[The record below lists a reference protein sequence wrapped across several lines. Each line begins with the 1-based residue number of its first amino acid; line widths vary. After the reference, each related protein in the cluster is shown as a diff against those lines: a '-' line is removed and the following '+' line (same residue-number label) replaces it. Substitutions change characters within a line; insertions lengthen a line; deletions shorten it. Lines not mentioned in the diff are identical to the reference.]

1 MSGSKEDAS
10 GRKKRQL
17 SEFKHTFSA
26 VRIAVVTLQT
36 FTQVKLIY
44 LGQLHQKSPEVNSF
58 RVLFYLG
65 KNSGK
70 VTLLISAT
78 KVFTPVEFFG
88 AYIQEG
94 KMRRDLADQRDVF
107 SFISLLF
114 LTLSQRAR

>member
-1 MSGSKEDAS
+1 M
-10 GRKKRQL
+10 
-17 SEFKHTFSA
+17 
-26 VRIAVVTLQT
+26 VTLQT
-36 FTQVKLIY
+36 FTQVKPIY
-44 LGQLHQKSPEVNSF
+44 LGQIHQKSPEVNSS

-114 LTLSQRAR
+114 LTLSQRGR